1 MMPPQTDKLSI
12 LRAVL
17 AQLAGRGAIP
27 TDAFGQTALGGQS
40 APNMSNQFGQAALGG
55 SNSPSS
61 MVAPSGFDAT
71 MRGVR
76 LPQEPGF
83 DVTARSPKYPPALLS
98 RTDPYYRSVQSQVT
112 AGDNFTP
119 LPGDITT
126 TGEPIAKYVPPG
138 GVAYSQEDLFGR
150 TATGGTNVNGDGIS
164 DKPIKG
170 KSSPKGSVKT
180 ISNKME
186 SDMVIAPT
194 RQTNPD
200 VMGFD
205 AALRGEGASDRA
217 RPAQSSGKPASKTS
231 TQASGKPT
239 PSGSQTTPQQGKPSE
254 SGKSAPV
261 GKAEPS
267 GEALSYFR
275 KNKQSGGWNALGTGV
290 SLVQQSMKP
299 EKGGLK
305 SRTEYDRLLRG
316 SDNFKKLDGNEQQR
330 VRQAFAQWMNE
341 QTIFKGKA

>member
-1 MMPPQTDKLSI
+1 MNPPQTDKLSI

-17 AQLAGRGAIP
+17 AQLAGSGAIP

-55 SNSPSS
+55 SNSPSN
-61 MVAPSGFDAT
+61 MAAPSGFDAT
-71 MRGVR
+71 VR
-76 LPQEPGF
+76 
-83 DVTARSPKYPPALLS
+83 DTRYKPPLLS
-98 RTDPYYRSVQSQVT
+98 QTDPYYSSLEAQVPS
-112 AGDNFTP
+112 GDW
-119 LPGDITT
+119 LK
-126 TGEPIAKYVPPG
+126 TGELTGHRSSYG
-138 GVAYSQEDLFGR
+138 GFGR
-150 TATGGTNVNGDGIS
+150 TALGDTPMVEPFSQWESPTTKNVHLGNGKYTRITVDGKTPKKQPSKS
-164 DKPIKG
+164 DEKPA
-170 KSSPKGSVKT
+170 T
-180 ISNKME
+180 NKMQPDVE
-186 SDMVIAPT
+186 SAPT

-205 AALRGEGASDRA
+205 AALRGEGASDKARA
-217 RPAQSSGKPASKTS
+217 VQSSGKPAPKAS
-231 TQASGKPT
+231 TQTSGKPAST
-239 PSGSQTTPQQGKPSE
+239 GSQASPQQGKPSE

-261 GKAEPS
+261 TQAEPS

-275 KNKQSGGWNALGTGV
+275 KNKTSAGWDALGTGV

-305 SRTEYDRLLRG
+305 SRAEYDRLLRG
-316 SDNFKKLDGNEQQR
+316 SDNFKKLEGNEQQR

>member
-83 DVTARSPKYPPALLS
+83 DVAARIPKYPPALLS

-119 LPGDITT
+119 LPGDTTT

-170 KSSPKGSVKT
+170 TSSSKGNVKFVT
-180 ISNKME
+180 NKME
-186 SDMVIAPT
+186 SDMVTAPN
-194 RQTNPD
+194 RQTN
-200 VMGFD
+200 
-205 AALRGEGASDRA
+205 S
-217 RPAQSSGKPASKTS
+217 AQSSGKPAPKAS
-231 TQASGKPT
+231 TQASGKLT

-275 KNKQSGGWNALGTGV
+275 KNKQSGGWDALGTGV

>member
-17 AQLAGRGAIP
+17 AQLAERGAIS
-27 TDAFGQTALGGQS
+27 TDAFGQTALRGQS
-40 APNMSNQFGQAALGG
+40 APNMSNQFGQAALSGF
-55 SNSPSS
+55 NSPSR
-61 MVAPSGFDAT
+61 VAKPSGFDAT
-71 MRGVR
+71 MRDVR
-76 LPQEPGF
+76 I
-83 DVTARSPKYPPALLS
+83 PPTLLS
-98 RTDPYYRSVQSQVT
+98 QTDPYYRSVQANTVSGNDYQPKV
-112 AGDNFTP
+112 GDVDN
-119 LPGDITT
+119 
-126 TGEPIAKYVPPG
+126 TGYVYTQDDVDEGTRYMPD
-138 GVAYSQEDLFGR
+138 ALFGR
-150 TATGGTNVNGDGIS
+150 TALEGGSARNPMPPRV
-164 DKPIKG
+164 
-170 KSSPKGSVKT
+170 
-180 ISNKME
+180 
-186 SDMVIAPT
+186 
-194 RQTNPD
+194 QNPD
-200 VMGFD
+200 VTGFD
-205 AALRGEGASDRA
+205 GALRGEGVSDRA
-217 RPAQSSGKPASKTS
+217 RTVQSSGKPSPKAS

-239 PSGSQTTPQQGKPSE
+239 PSGSQTASQQGKPSE

-341 QTIFKGKA
+341 QNIFKGKA

>member
-61 MVAPSGFDAT
+61 MSAPSGFDAT
-71 MRGVR
+71 MRDIR
-76 LPQEPGF
+76 L
-83 DVTARSPKYPPALLS
+83 KPPLLS
-98 RTDPYYRSVQSQVT
+98 QTDPYYSGLDAQIPS
-112 AGDNFTP
+112 GDWYRTGP
-119 LPGDITT
+119 TT
-126 TGEPIAKYVPPG
+126 LQRDPIGA
-138 GVAYSQEDLFGR
+138 FGR
-150 TATGGTNVNGDGIS
+150 TALGNEPIDEFSNWESPTTKKIHLGHGKYTTVTVDGKTPKS
-164 DKPIKG
+164 KP
-170 KSSPKGSVKT
+170 SKGSMKPTGSRV
-180 ISNKME
+180 E
-186 SDMVIAPT
+186 SGMVTAPT
-194 RQTNPD
+194 RETNPD

-217 RPAQSSGKPASKTS
+217 RPAQASGKPAS
-231 TQASGKPT
+231 
-239 PSGSQTTPQQGKPSE
+239 SGSQASPQQSKPSE

-275 KNKQSGGWNALGTGV
+275 KNKTSAGWDALGTAV
-290 SLVQQSMKP
+290 SLVQRSLSP
-299 EKGGLK
+299 DKGGQK

-341 QTIFKGKA
+341 QTVFRGKA